1 VADSLSQFSG
11 RQEANNWAY
20 QWSRGRN
27 SFDWTAMTFDGSCW
41 RTDNEENA
49 VRICADAGHPGIT
62 GDIAWRWTS
71 AVTGPVRVEVSARK
85 LDTAGGDGVTIV
97 VYHNTSPLQTWQL
110 AADDVQ
116 GFVENLEIEVIE
128 GDFLFFVMQ
137 IGGNSGNDLTA
148 FQAQIYPM

>member
-1 VADSLSQFSG
+1 
-11 RQEANNWAY
+11 
-20 QWSRGRN
+20 
-27 SFDWTAMTFDGSCW
+27 MTFDGSCW

-62 GDIAWRWTS
+62 GEIAWRWTS
-71 AVTGPVRVEVSARK
+71 AVTGPGRVEVSARK
-85 LDTAGGDGVTIV
+85 LDPAGGDGVTIV
-97 VYHNTSPLQTWQL
+97 VYHNISPLQTWQL